1 MLTADARL
9 RSLEENDVAVTN
21 EDVMRAVLKSW
32 GDGVDAAKAATRE
45 YFAEGAVWEQTG
57 FPTTTGSDEAAELF
71 NSMGA
76 MGFTSVDVD
85 FRNVVSAG
93 DVVCT
98 ERVDWLVRPD
108 GSRVGPLPIVGVT
121 EFRNG
126 KISSWREYFDSANAA
141 LRDAVTNRSD

>member
-1 MLTADARL
+1 MPLHLAALDTNMWCPTL
-9 RSLEENDVAVTN
+9 REHRDRRRIEVRVGP
-21 EDVMRAVLKSW
+21 E
-32 GDGVDAAKAATRE
+32 
-45 YFAEGAVWEQTG
+45 
-57 FPTTTGSDEAAELF
+57 EAAELF

-76 MGFTSVDVD
+76 MGFRSVDVD

-121 EFRNG
+121 EFRDG
-126 KISSWREYFDSANAA
+126 KITAWREYFDSGNAA
-141 LRDAVTNRSD
+141 LREASTTGRSSSPLRFRLVGQRGTGQDPLSNRIHRDET

>member
-1 MLTADARL
+1 MAG
-9 RSLEENDVAVTN
+9 TN
-21 EDVMRAVLKSW
+21 EDVIRAVLRSW
-32 GDGVDAAKAATRE
+32 GDGVDAAKAATRTH
-45 YFAEGAVWEQTG
+45 FADGCVWEQTG
-57 FPTTTGSDEAAELF
+57 FPTTTGPEEAAELF
-71 NSMGA
+71 NSLGA

-121 EFRNG
+121 EFRDG
-126 KISSWREYFDSANAA
+126 KITSWREYFDSGNAA
-141 LRDAVTNRSD
+141 LRDATINRSG